1 MDYIHFEKYKIFP
14 MTYCPIRKLFYINIP
29 KTKFIKSNKKMR
41 FNFIIGGN
49 IINDKSYL
57 IKLIDG
63 KKVNEINF
71 IEYDNKVKKL
81 NDNFYQE
88 FIKPK
93 IKIIKN
99 YSSDMSSEKETFSS
113 DDEYSQL
120 GKKIMPELKENNK
133 EEGNIEQF
141 KKRKRIISCDVTCHL
156 KSILRNKLGLNINK
170 CDNKVNNKNKRVRF
184 GSVEFSY

>member
-1 MDYIHFEKYKIFP
+1 

-49 IINDKSYL
+49 IIIDKTYS
-57 IKLIDG
+57 IKLFNG
-63 KKVNEINF
+63 EKVNEINF

-93 IKIIKN
+93 IKILKN

-120 GKKIMPELKENNK
+120 GKKIRPKLNENKND
-133 EEGNIEQF
+133 EGNIEQF
-141 KKRKRIISCDVTCHL
+141 KRRKRIISCDMTYNL
-156 KSILRNKLGLNINK
+156 KSILRNKLGLNLNRCETKI
-170 CDNKVNNKNKRVRF
+170 NNKNKRVRF